1 MTNRERIVNAAIG
14 KKTDRMPVFLDM
26 FLWRETMMRW
36 LDEGL
41 KNDKRWCEEFE
52 FDPSKENDIVQI
64 DRCRKTCWN
73 KWFGLDA
80 GFVTV
85 DSRVKLGFNPA
96 FTPEVIRETDN
107 KIIMRD
113 EYGIVLEKGKN
124 FSAIP
129 HFLSFPVETR
139 EDWEKLKEERLQI
152 NVESRMPEDW
162 DAIAEDLNS
171 REEAVRIGVY
181 PYGLFGTL
189 RDLMGVEN
197 FMCMFYED
205 PEMIK
210 DMMSTLTDI
219 WLAVYE
225 KVAEKVKIHHVHMW
239 EDMSGKNGSL
249 ISPAFVE
256 EFMVPN
262 YQRIANFCKE
272 KEIEIFSVDTDGRV
286 DDLIPL
292 FLKSGMNMMLPFEV
306 QAGCDIVK
314 FGEQYPELCILGG
327 IDKRAIGRGK
337 DEIDK
342 ELKRIEPMFERGRFF
357 PSLDHA
363 VPPEI
368 SYNDAVYFYNSLM
381 EMATKHGNA

>member
-1 MTNRERIVNAAIG
+1 MNNRERIVRTVSGQNP
-14 KKTDRMPVFLDM
+14 DRMPVFLDM

-41 KNDKRWCEEFE
+41 KDDKRWCEAFD
-52 FDPSKENDIVQI
+52 FDPTKADDITQI
-64 DRCRKTCWN
+64 DRCRKMGWN
-73 KWFGLDA
+73 EWFGLDA
-80 GFVTV
+80 GFRTI
-85 DSRVKLGFNPA
+85 DGIKLGFDPA
-96 FTPEVIRETDN
+96 FTPEVIGEKGD
-107 KIIMRD
+107 KILMRD

-129 HFLSFPVETR
+129 HFISFPVETR

-152 NVESRMPEDW
+152 DLESRVPAAWMEKAD
-162 DAIAEDLNS
+162 ELNS
-171 REEAVRIGVY
+171 CEEAIRIGVY

-225 KVAEKVKIHHVHMW
+225 KVSQKVKIHHVHMW

-249 ISPAFVE
+249 ISPAFVD

-262 YQRIANFCKE
+262 YQRIAAFCKE
-272 KEIEIFSVDTDGRV
+272 KGIEIFSVDTDGRV

-292 FLKSGMNMMLPFEV
+292 FIKSGMNFMLPFEV

-314 FGEQYPELCILGG
+314 FGEQYPELNILGG

-337 DEIDK
+337 EAIDK
-342 ELKRIEPMFERGRFF
+342 ELKRIEPMFDRGRFF

-381 EMATKHGNA
+381 EMAVKHGKG